1 MLVKAVSG
9 SAGLRI
15 VGMGFGFLVG
25 VQLARGLGAEGY
37 GIYGLA
43 MSIVAML
50 TVPTEFGLPQL
61 LTREVAAAQ
70 VKGDWDRIHGA
81 LRWSTRAS
89 LVLAGMMA
97 IGVVSWLVLTNQ
109 LESPL
114 GMTMIAGVFLIP
126 SVAMLSLRSAALR
139 GAQQIV
145 RGQVAEVVMR
155 PALHSLLLFVAVL
168 WLAPLTPEMAMWLG
182 VAAAAGAWFVA
193 DRMLQVVLPA
203 RTFDAAPVRNTR
215 QLWSDALPM
224 AMTEGMRLLQAH
236 LLIFYLGVLVSMTDV
251 GLYRMAASTVVLV
264 AMPLS
269 LFNIVSMPVIARLH
283 TTGQHPQLQRM
294 LSLVA
299 LGMTIGVIALSLPFL
314 VAGEWLIGLVFGS
327 EFAPG
332 AAVMSLLCISAIIH
346 ALFGASA
353 ALLNMTGHQRRVTS
367 ASLIALVVLA
377 ILAIPLIQARGIIGA
392 AISNIVSVF
401 VWKLLMWR
409 DCRRILNLDPAVW
422 GQLTKYGKIV
432 S

>member
-1 MLVKAVSG
+1 
-9 SAGLRI
+9 
-15 VGMGFGFLVG
+15 MGFGFLVG

-70 VKGDWDRIHGA
+70 VKGDWDRIHGT
-81 LRWSTRAS
+81 LRWSARAS

-193 DRMLQVVLPA
+193 NRMLQ
-203 RTFDAAPVRNTR
+203 
-215 QLWSDALPM
+215 
-224 AMTEGMRLLQAH
+224 G
-236 LLIFYLGVLVSMTDV
+236 
-251 GLYRMAASTVVLV
+251 
-264 AMPLS
+264 
-269 LFNIVSMPVIARLH
+269 
-283 TTGQHPQLQRM
+283 
-294 LSLVA
+294 
-299 LGMTIGVIALSLPFL
+299 
-314 VAGEWLIGLVFGS
+314 
-327 EFAPG
+327 
-332 AAVMSLLCISAIIH
+332 
-346 ALFGASA
+346 
-353 ALLNMTGHQRRVTS
+353 
-367 ASLIALVVLA
+367 
-377 ILAIPLIQARGIIGA
+377 
-392 AISNIVSVF
+392 
-401 VWKLLMWR
+401 
-409 DCRRILNLDPAVW
+409 NL
-422 GQLTKYGKIV
+422 
-432 S
+432 